1 MSKEMIKEVGMDS
14 CGPEIGDILK
24 AVKLYYDGHHYG
36 DLEKLKKVFHP
47 NCYVV
52 GNFEGSLEYLLR
64 DAYLDWIK
72 EQETPASLGHPY
84 AINVISIDVAGTAAT
99 VKVDDEYLGYRY
111 TDYLSMIKMGEGWV
125 IVNKAFNTE
134 YSI

>member
-1 MSKEMIKEVGMDS
+1 MISSET
-14 CGPEIGDILK
+14 EIGSILD

-52 GNFEGSLEYLLR
+52 GHFDGGLEYLLR
-64 DAYLDWIK
+64 DAYLDWMK
-72 EQETPASLGHPY
+72 DQETPAALGHPY
-84 AINVISIDVAGTAAT
+84 AINVISVDVAGTAAT

-111 TDYLSMIKMGEGWV
+111 TDYLSMIKMENGWV

-134 YSI
+134 GSV